1 MHTHSTIFPLLKHKI
16 ILITGGT
23 GSWGQALASRLL
35 KEDVAEIRILA
46 RNENLQFEFN
56 KACNCDKVK
65 MYIGDIRDKKS
76 LLEACRGVD
85 IIFHFAALKHVPIC
99 EAQPLEAIKTNVVGT
114 QNIIDVAIMCKV
126 KQVIYASTDKA
137 VDPSNTYGLTKALG
151 EKLIISANN
160 KSLHTRFSCIRSGN
174 ILGSNGSVLPIFMK
188 QIATHQPISITDK
201 RMTRF
206 FITIEEALEHF
217 LHILT
222 IASGGEIFILKMPSF
237 RIQDIAEVLL
247 EHAGLSSEMT
257 FEIGLRPG
265 ERLGE
270 SLLCDSEKD
279 CVYDVLG
286 RYYMVLPPNIFH
298 PLLSE
303 SDVHPTQI
311 HYHSD
316 HALISKE
323 AVATYLH
330 THGFLPTSAEVGL
343 M

>member
-1 MHTHSTIFPLLKHKI
+1 MLKHKI

-23 GSWGQALASRLL
+23 GSWGQALAHRLL
-35 KEDVAEIRILA
+35 REDVAEIRILA

-56 KACNCDKVK
+56 KACNCEKIK
-65 MYIGDIRDKKS
+65 MYLGDIRDKKS

-85 IIFHFAALKHVPIC
+85 VIFHFAALKHVPIC
-99 EAQPLEAIKTNVVGT
+99 ESQPLEAIKTNVVGT
-114 QNIIDVAIMCKV
+114 QNIIDVAIMCRV
-126 KQVIYASTDKA
+126 KHVLYASTDKA

-151 EKLIISANN
+151 EKLIISANT

-188 QIATHQPISITDK
+188 QIAHGQPVSITDK

-237 RIQDIAEVLL
+237 KIQDIAEVLL
-247 EHAGLSSEMT
+247 EHVGLSST
-257 FEIGLRPG
+257 NIIEIGLRPG

-270 SLLCDSEKD
+270 SLLCDNEKESI
-279 CVYDVLG
+279 YDVSG
-286 RYYMVLPPNIFH
+286 RYYMVISSETFH

-303 SDVHPTQI
+303 PSVKPTQI
-311 HYHSD
+311 DYHSD

-323 AVATYLH
+323 AVATYLQE
-330 THGFLPTSAEVGL
+330 HGFLTPTSAPTREVHL
-343 M
+343 